1 MSKMGRP
8 TLRTPDVVAAILEG
22 LSNGQT
28 LTSLCGCEGM
38 PSPSTFRSWA
48 RDDEQLSAD
57 FARAREAG
65 FDAIAEEAL
74 NIADTPM
81 EGVSEKYEEVSIDNP
96 DEPGGPKVKEFQLT
110 ERKVEDMLGHRKLQI
125 ETRLK
130 LLAKWDPR
138 RYGEK
143 VEVNGTMTLEQLV
156 AGAGRAAAKKAEGA
170 DE

>member
-8 TLRTPDVVAAILEG
+8 TLRTPEVVAAILEG

-28 LTSLCGCEGM
+28 LTSLCACEGM
-38 PSPSTFRSWA
+38 PSPSAFRSWA
-48 RDDEQLSAD
+48 REDAQLSAD

-74 NIADTPM
+74 EIANTPM
-81 EGVSEKYEEVSIDNP
+81 EGVKEKLEM
-96 DEPGGPKVKEFQLT
+96 VKQLDGTFQLAVT
-110 ERKVEDMLGHRKLQI
+110 ERTREDMLGHRKLQI

-156 AGAGRAAAKKAEGA
+156 AGAGRAAAKKAGDA